1 MRDSS
6 ESSLEPF
13 TRVPRVAYFSME
25 IALENDIPTYAG
37 GLGILAGDA
46 LRSAGDMNLP
56 MIGVTLVSNGGYF
69 RQEIDGEGRQR
80 EFAVAW
86 SPHSHG
92 ARRIDAAVAVRI
104 EGRPVWVTGW
114 LFVLHS
120 RMGGDEPVLLLDTD
134 VDPNRPEDRS
144 ITRCLYGGDNIYR
157 LKQEIVLGIGGV
169 RLLHAAGFDIRHY
182 HMNEGHSALL
192 ALELLRES
200 ADSPAVVRRGEGTY
214 EPHKVRRVT
223 NFTTHTPL
231 EAGHDRFSYDD
242 VQRMLGG
249 DVPLETIRQYGGAD
263 SLDMTRLAFNL
274 SGFVNGVAKSH
285 ARVSHDMYPEYDIR
299 AITNGVHAFTWT
311 SEPFI
316 RLYDSFLPRWCCEP
330 EVLLRA
336 DQISDESI
344 AKAHAEQKQKLVD
357 RVNAL
362 GYAFDIERPILG
374 FARRMTGYKRP
385 SLIFTDEARLIKIAS
400 QFPLQLVFAGKAHPH
415 DGDGKGLI
423 ADLHAR
429 SQRLRHAIPVAFVP
443 DYDMDTSLLLVSGSD
458 VWLNTPRPPLEAS
471 GTSGMKAALNG
482 VPSLSILD
490 GWWNEGCIEGVT
502 GWGISSNG
510 SDDGRGDATAL
521 YEKLWQTVL
530 PLYYGERSK
539 WIAVM
544 KGAISKNGS
553 LFNSHRMLRRYASE
567 VYY

>member
-1 MRDSS
+1 MPDSNA
-6 ESSLEPF
+6 SSLDPF

-25 IALENDIPTYAG
+25 IAIENDIPTYAG
-37 GLGILAGDA
+37 GLGILAGDV

-80 EFAVAW
+80 ESAAAW
-86 SPHSHG
+86 SPDAHG
-92 ARRIDAAVAVRI
+92 AKRIDAAVVVRV

-114 LFVLHS
+114 LYILHS
-120 RMGGDEPVLLLDTD
+120 RLGGDEPVLLLDTD
-134 VDPNRPEDRS
+134 VDPNGQEDRC
-144 ITRCLYGGDNIYR
+144 ITRSLYGGDNIYR

-169 RLLHAAGFDIRHY
+169 RLLRAAGFDIRHY

-200 ADSPAVVRRGEGTY
+200 AESATVVRQGESVY
-214 EPHKVRRVT
+214 EPHKVRRAT
-223 NFTTHTPL
+223 NFTTHTPI

-242 VQRMLGG
+242 VQRVLGG
-249 DVPLETIRQYGGAD
+249 DFPLETIRQYGGAD

-285 ARVSHDMYPEYDIR
+285 ARISHEMYPEYDIR

-311 SEPFI
+311 SEPFVS
-316 RLYDSFLPRWCCEP
+316 LYDSLLPRWCCEP
-330 EVLLRA
+330 EVLVRA
-336 DQISDESI
+336 DQIPDEQI
-344 AKAHAEQKQKLVD
+344 ARAHQQQKQKLVE

-362 GYAFDIERPILG
+362 GFAFDMERPILG
-374 FARRMTGYKRP
+374 FARRMTAYKRP
-385 SLIFTDEARLIKIAS
+385 SLIFSDEARLIEIAGA
-400 QFPLQLVFAGKAHPH
+400 FPLQLVFAGKAHPS
-415 DGDGKGLI
+415 DGDGKRLI
-423 ADLHAR
+423 SEIHATI
-429 SQRLRHAIPVAFVP
+429 QRLRPSIPVAFIP
-443 DYDMDTSLLLVSGSD
+443 DYDMDTSRLLVSGSD
-458 VWLNTPRPPLEAS
+458 AWLNTPRPPLEAS

-510 SDDGRGDATAL
+510 SDDGRDATAL
-521 YEKLWQTVL
+521 YDKLRQTVL

-567 VYY
+567 VYG